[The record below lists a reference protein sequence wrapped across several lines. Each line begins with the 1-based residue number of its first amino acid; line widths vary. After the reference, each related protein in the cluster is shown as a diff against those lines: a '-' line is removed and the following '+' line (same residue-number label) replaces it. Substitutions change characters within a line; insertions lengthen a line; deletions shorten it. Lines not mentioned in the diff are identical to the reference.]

1 MPLPLAPP
9 FNLALAAIDSAH
21 SEDPNLITT
30 NPSTTDTTTTT
41 ATDTSNPTP
50 TVMPY
55 ELHYAQKCSH
65 YLHLHTPHAS
75 PLLQLAIRAQHLRR
89 WEVPRS
95 SYPMNR
101 AGYLTWRTALKNR
114 QAKLVEEICRSVG
127 VAEEE
132 CRLVAALVRKE
143 GLGRVSSIPP
153 HPSSAAAAAAAAVN
167 TTTAASNTATIT
179 TTTNN
184 NSPVNDHHHIWSQ
197 GEGEGDG
204 SSYSHPDVQILEDV
218 ACLVF
223 LDDQF
228 EEFEKRF
235 VMGAAT
241 KAKDEQNEQGK
252 EDDQQQQQREEKVIG
267 ILKKT
272 WAKMSPRGHE
282 LALQIHMS
290 DRTKNLVTKALEH
303 AN

>member
-1 MPLPLAPP
+1 
-9 FNLALAAIDSAH
+9 
-21 SEDPNLITT
+21 
-30 NPSTTDTTTTT
+30 
-41 ATDTSNPTP
+41 
-50 TVMPY
+50 
-55 ELHYAQKCSH
+55 
-65 YLHLHTPHAS
+65 
-75 PLLQLAIRAQHLRR
+75 
-89 WEVPRS
+89 
-95 SYPMNR
+95 MNR

-127 VAEEE
+127 VVEEE

-153 HPSSAAAAAAAAVN
+153 HSSSAAAAD
-167 TTTAASNTATIT
+167 TTAATSNTATT

-184 NSPVNDHHHIWSQ
+184 NNSAINDHHPIRSQ
-197 GEGEGDG
+197 DEGEGDG
-204 SSYSHPDVQILEDV
+204 GGDIGNGSSHPHPDVQILEDV

-235 VMGAAT
+235 VMGAPT
-241 KAKDEQNEQGK
+241 RAKDEQNEQGN
-252 EDDQQQQQREEKVIG
+252 EDDQQQQQQQREEKVIG

-290 DRTKNLVTKALEH
+290 DRTKNLVMKALEH